1 MSIHMM
7 AGRMCRSFLSIA
19 STVQLVLSTE
29 RPTISSAATPL
40 SPIAF
45 LVAVTRH
52 DHHSS
57 GSCSAQPG
65 RGCCVSNSTLWKTT
79 GVPPESKMPTLTP
92 SVPKSM
98 PRRYGPLA
106 IASSSPLVSV
116 RWRANAVSS
125 FILPAELFL

>member
-1 MSIHMM
+1 MM

-52 DHHSS
+52 DHHSL

-65 RGCCVSNSTLWKTT
+65 GVWTPGHCCLLSSRVGPVARQYGVLIHSPSRTLPIGET
-79 GVPPESKMPTLTP
+79 GRVDL
-92 SVPKSM
+92 
-98 PRRYGPLA
+98 
-106 IASSSPLVSV
+106 SSSG
-116 RWRANAVSS
+116 
-125 FILPAELFL
+125 